1 MAIPEDTRVRMLEFF
16 DPECQSDLVFLPNA
30 ISTLTVQDTV

>member
-1 MAIPEDTRVRMLEFF
+1 MAIPEDTRAHVGVF